1 MRKFT
6 RDDYVSM
13 PWKNGGGHTLQLA
26 IAPEGADLSS
36 FEWRISSADV
46 DSSGPFSLF
55 AGFDRSLAVLEGNGL
70 MLELDSLHATIL
82 TPDNKPLAFRGEQQ
96 VHAALFDGPIR
107 DLNVITRRAC
117 WTHTLERLQ
126 FSGSLQCDMQA
137 DLVFIF
143 NARGDA
149 VQCKTLAGR
158 EAGIGEGE
166 SVLIDASDGEHID
179 LSAKAAAMLYIV
191 RLMQKRNADNN

>member
-13 PWKNGGGHTLQLA
+13 PWKNGGGNTLQLA
-26 IAPEGADLSS
+26 IAPEDADLSN
-36 FEWRISSADV
+36 FDWRVSTAEIGGA
-46 DSSGPFSLF
+46 GPFSLF
-55 AGFDRSLAVLEGNGL
+55 AGFDRSLAVLEGSGL

-96 VHAALFDGPIR
+96 LHAALLDGPIR

-117 WTHTLERLQ
+117 WTHTLEKLQ

-137 DLVFIF
+137 DLIFIF
-143 NARGDA
+143 HARGGD
-149 VQCKTLAGR
+149 VHCRTLAGR
-158 EAGIGEGE
+158 EAAIGGGE

-179 LSAKAAAMLYIV
+179 LAATAAATLYIV